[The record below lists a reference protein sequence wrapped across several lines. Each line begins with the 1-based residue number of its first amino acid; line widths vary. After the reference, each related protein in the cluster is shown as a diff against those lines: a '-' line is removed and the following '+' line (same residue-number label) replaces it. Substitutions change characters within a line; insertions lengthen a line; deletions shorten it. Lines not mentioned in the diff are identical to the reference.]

1 MRSGPGGVAPNGRAH
16 HAYGEGSSVVLV
28 GIKCGSGCGC
38 RVYEIMMLSA
48 WDALWDPADNP
59 VPYCRVYAVDSPQ
72 IRSDIKDQSARK
84 KHVCILLYNVHIVIR
99 TVLRSQYHS
108 VHSVQTPLDVRF
120 YTTAQYGTQLI
131 RHTSSQYSTVGS
143 DSRGAVR
150 TVQWTAYVTYTLP
163 SHASFS
169 NTVLRSRCY
178 RVLYSAIGSVAST

>member
-1 MRSGPGGVAPNGRAH
+1 MRSGPGGVASNGRAH

-120 YTTAQYGTQLI
+120 YTTDGLPRSCVEIVFFFCFVFTWE
-131 RHTSSQYSTVGS
+131 HSTSWAPGVQ
-143 DSRGAVR
+143 GACPLVR
-150 TVQWTAYVTYTLP
+150 NW
-163 SHASFS
+163 S
-169 NTVLRSRCY
+169 NTRAKRKENSE
-178 RVLYSAIGSVAST
+178 